1 MKNYSTKPIIF
12 QTQNLNHF
20 KIFQMI
26 SRKYLLLLLIL
37 FSGLLAEAQNVG
49 IGTTA
54 PIQKLDVI
62 GKIRSSTLTG
72 VGNRLV
78 MADPTGTLNAS
89 TTGLLDSVAWLT
101 LGNSSIDSTKNFLG
115 TLNFR
120 PVIFKTNGNGAT
132 NERMRIMAEGQ
143 IVVNKTAPLA
153 GDVFSVYGAGL
164 AGALNPLGDFSINGY
179 SANTGC
185 GIYGEN
191 VGTGTGVFGN
201 TSNGTGLL
209 GIASGAT
216 AFGSRIYNS
225 NSNGTALLASGNN
238 LGATYLVTGSGA
250 SFRGNTFGT
259 INFSNI
265 SSAAVSGSAVWGANR
280 KTIITSFLGG
290 AGVTGIDSA
299 LGSGV
304 IGASYNG
311 GNEGVYGL
319 GSSSNGTG
327 VFGTA
332 TAGASPYGVWG
343 QVSTGA
349 TSIAVA
355 GLNSSTGANAV
366 GVLGQE
372 VTAPNIATR
381 YGVFANGDIGASGTK
396 PFMIDHPLDPANKFL
411 KHFSMESNEVLNYY
425 RGNVILDANGEAT
438 VQLPNYFQ
446 SINNTNYGYNLTPIG
461 QPASLYIKSEVSST
475 GEFVIAG
482 GQPGLKVS
490 WTLTAERND
499 PYLQQNPDKRLVEI
513 NKTGDAVGKYLQP
526 TLFGQPQEMGIYYKK
541 HKELKS
547 TTEKSVTL
555 DNEELKNMKKLNSE
569 K

>member
-1 MKNYSTKPIIF
+1 MKIYKMKKF
-12 QTQNLNHF
+12 
-20 KIFQMI
+20 
-26 SRKYLLLLLIL
+26 LLLPLLIVACL
-37 FSGLLAEAQNVG
+37 TANAQNVG
-49 IGTTA
+49 IGTTT
-54 PIQKLDVI
+54 PLEKLDVI
-62 GKIRSSTLTG
+62 GKIRSSTLSG

-143 IVVNKTAPLA
+143 VVVNKTAPLA

-164 AGALNPLGDFSINGY
+164 AGVLNPLGDFSINGY

-191 VGTGTGVFGN
+191 VGSGTGVFGN

-209 GIASGAT
+209 GTASGAT
-216 AFGSRIYNS
+216 AFASRLYNS
-225 NSNGTALLASGNN
+225 NVNGTALLASGNN
-238 LGATYLVTGSGA
+238 LGATYLVNGSAA

-265 SSAAVSGSAVWGANR
+265 SSVAVSGSAVWGANR
-280 KTIITSFLGG
+280 KTIILSFLGG

-299 LGSGV
+299 NGSGV
-304 IGASYNG
+304 IGASYFG

-319 GSSSNGTG
+319 GSSTNGTG

-372 VTAPNIATR
+372 VAAPNGPTR
-381 YGVFANGDIGASGTK
+381 FGVYANGDLGASGTK

-438 VQLPNYFQ
+438 VQLPDYFQ

-475 GEFVIAG
+475 GQFVIAG

-526 TLFGQPQEMGIYYKK
+526 TLYGQPQEMGIYYKK

-547 TTEKSVTL
+547 TAEKSVTL
-555 DNEELKNMKKLNSE
+555 DNEELKNLKKLNTE

>member
-1 MKNYSTKPIIF
+1 MYSG
-12 QTQNLNHF
+12 
-20 KIFQMI
+20 
-26 SRKYLLLLLIL
+26 KYLLLLSIL

-49 IGTTA
+49 IGTST
-54 PIQKLDVI
+54 PVQKLDVI

-143 IVVNKTAPLA
+143 IVVNKTAPLT

-164 AGALNPLGDFSINGY
+164 TGALSPLGDFSINGY

-216 AFGSRIYNS
+216 AFASRMYNS
-225 NSNGTALLASGNN
+225 NVNGTALLASGNN
-238 LGATYLVTGSGA
+238 LGATFLVNGSAA
-250 SFRGNTFGT
+250 SFRGSTFGT

-265 SSAAVSGSAVWGANR
+265 SSAAISGSAVWGSNR
-280 KTIITSFLGG
+280 KVIVTSFYGG

-299 LGSGV
+299 NGSGV
-304 IGASYNG
+304 IGASYYG

-319 GSSSNGTG
+319 GASTDGTG
-327 VFGTA
+327 VFGNA
-332 TAGASPYGVWG
+332 TLGSAPYGVWG
-343 QVSTGA
+343 YVGTGSS
-349 TSIAVA
+349 SIATVGQNA
-355 GLNSSTGANAV
+355 STGANAI
-366 GVLGQE
+366 GVLGQ
-372 VTAPNIATR
+372 ANAGSSR
-381 YGVFANGDIGASGTK
+381 FAVFANGDFGATGAK
-396 PFMIDHPLDPANKFL
+396 LFVIDHPLDPANKFL
-411 KHFSMESNEVLNYY
+411 RHFSMESNEILNYY

-438 VQLPNYFQ
+438 VQLPDYFQ

-461 QPASLYIKSEVSST
+461 QPASLYIKSEVSSS
-475 GEFVIAG
+475 GQFVIAG

>member
-1 MKNYSTKPIIF
+1 MSNYSTKPIIF
-12 QTQNLNHF
+12 QTQNFNHF

-26 SRKYLLLLLIL
+26 SRKYLLLIL
-37 FSGLLAEAQNVG
+37 MLFTGLLTEAQNVG
-49 IGTTA
+49 IGTST

-78 MADPTGTLNAS
+78 MADPTGTLNVS
-89 TTGLLDSVAWLT
+89 SMGLLDSVAWLT
-101 LGNSSIDSTKNFLG
+101 IGNSSIDSTKNFLG

-164 AGALNPLGDFSINGY
+164 AGALSSLGDFSINGY

-191 VGTGTGVFGN
+191 VGSGTGVFGN

-216 AFGSRIYNS
+216 AFASRMYNS
-225 NSNGTALLASGNN
+225 NANGTALLASGNN
-238 LGATYLVTGSGA
+238 LGATYLVNGSAA
-250 SFRGNTFGT
+250 SFRGSTFGI
-259 INFSNI
+259 INFSTI

-280 KTIITSFLGG
+280 YPGVTSFSGG

-299 LGSGV
+299 YGSGV
-304 IGASYNG
+304 IGASYFG

-319 GSSSNGTG
+319 GKSSDGTG

-355 GLNSSTGANAV
+355 GINSSTGANA
-366 GVLGQE
+366 
-372 VTAPNIATR
+372 I
-381 YGVFANGDIGASGTK
+381 GVFGQATAGSSRYAVLSNGDFGATGAK
-396 PFMIDHPLDPANKFL
+396 LFVIDHPLDPANKFL
-411 KHFSMESNEVLNYY
+411 RHFSMESNEVLNYY

-438 VQLPNYFQ
+438 VQLPDYFQ

-461 QPASLYIKSEVSST
+461 QPASLYIKSEVSSS

-499 PYLQQNPDKRLVEI
+499 PYLQQNPSTRQVEV
-513 NKTGDAVGKYLQP
+513 NKTGSAVGKYLQP
-526 TLFGQPQEMGIYYKK
+526 TLYGQPQEMGIYYKK